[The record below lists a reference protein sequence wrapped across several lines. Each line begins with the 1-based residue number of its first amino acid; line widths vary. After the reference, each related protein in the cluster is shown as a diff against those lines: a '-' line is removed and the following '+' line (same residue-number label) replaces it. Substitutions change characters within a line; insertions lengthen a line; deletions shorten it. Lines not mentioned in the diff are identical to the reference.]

1 MNDSPQIIIYY
12 KHYQKLPLEEKK
24 NINVTEHKKCINS
37 IFFTYKQ
44 NKKNYGIYHIV
55 YYRHHYITQKK
66 KKNKNNNTKET
77 LGILF
82 VKK

>member
-1 MNDSPQIIIYY
+1 MNDSPQINIYY

-44 NKKNYGIYHIV
+44 NKKKLWYLSYCILKTLLYN
-55 YYRHHYITQKK
+55 TKK
-66 KKNKNNNTKET
+66 KMKNKNNN
-77 LGILF
+77 
-82 VKK
+82 KK

>member
-24 NINVTEHKKCINS
+24 NIKVTEHKKCINS

-44 NKKNYGIYHIV
+44 NKTKKIL
-55 YYRHHYITQKK
+55 YIKD
-66 KKNKNNNTKET
+66 
-77 LGILF
+77 III
-82 VKK
+82 

>member
-24 NINVTEHKKCINS
+24 KNIKVTEHKKCINS

-44 NKKNYGIYHIV
+44 NKTKKIL
-55 YYRHHYITQKK
+55 YIKD
-66 KKNKNNNTKET
+66 
-77 LGILF
+77 III
-82 VKK
+82 

>member
-12 KHYQKLPLEEKK
+12 KHYQKLPLEEEKK

-44 NKKNYGIYHIV
+44 NKKQKLL
-55 YYRHHYITQKK
+55 YIKD
-66 KKNKNNNTKET
+66 
-77 LGILF
+77 III
-82 VKK
+82 